1 MAACGYNAA
10 QPPSCD
16 DCLRVVKTTKTV
28 HVPCKYNTYK
38 KVKVKV
44 PRQVNEQV
52 PRTVKYTD
60 YETRQTEVPYT
71 VTRPERRT
79 RVETQKYQVPVK
91 RCYTVMQTKE
101 KQVEV
106 PYYVDVPFTKY
117 RTETQQVP
125 VERTKVLMDTIT
137 KTVYD
142 TQVRR
147 QCVPQSR
154 MCSKELPLYNVVAK
168 PCGDC
173 PADELVDDFSVINGS
188 AVNGTA
194 AMSAKAKSSKRGARS
209 VARSTSRASR
219 ASRRSRGSASQ
230 TGQAAPVE
238 DDVRT
243 IGASTGVPTKAQS
256 ALPSHRGELID
267 GTMSYYDMPHSVA
280 NYDAT
285 FIY

>member
-1 MAACGYNAA
+1 MAVCGYSEA

-28 HVPCKYNTYK
+28 QVPCKYNTYRQI
-38 KVKVKV
+38 KVKV

-60 YETRQTEVPYT
+60 YETRETQVPYT

-91 RCYTVMQTKE
+91 RCYTVMQTRK

-117 RTETQQVP
+117 RTETHQVP
-125 VERTKVLMDTIT
+125 VERTKVLMDTVT

-147 QCVPQSR
+147 RCIPQSR

-173 PADELVDDFSVINGS
+173 PADELVDDFSLVDSGQ
-188 AVNGTA
+188 G
-194 AMSAKAKSSKRGARS
+194 AMSTKAPSSKKAAG
-209 VARSTSRASR
+209 STSRASR
-219 ASRRSRGSASQ
+219 ASKVEQ
-230 TGQAAPVE
+230 APVE
-238 DDVRT
+238 DDIRT
-243 IGASTGVPTKAQS
+243 IGASTGV
-256 ALPSHRGELID
+256 LND
-267 GTMSYYDMPHSVA
+267 GTLSYYDVPHSVGK
-280 NYDAT
+280 YDAT
-285 FIY
+285 YVY